1 MILIREVFIAKPGMA
16 SKLAKLMREV
26 TAKDGTRVMTD
37 LASDFNKVVME
48 TEVPSL
54 ADFDRRMQEYGKD
67 KSMQEKMKGY
77 TDMYLTGQREM
88 YQILQ

>member
-54 ADFDRRMQEYGKD
+54 AEVDRRMQEYAKD

-77 TDMYLTGQREM
+77 TDMYLTGRREV
-88 YQILQ
+88 YQILS